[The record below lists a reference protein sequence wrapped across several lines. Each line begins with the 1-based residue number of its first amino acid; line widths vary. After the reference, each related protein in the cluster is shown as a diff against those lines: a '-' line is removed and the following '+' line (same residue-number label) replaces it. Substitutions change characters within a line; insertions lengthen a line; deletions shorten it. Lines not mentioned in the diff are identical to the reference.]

1 MSTPFLLNYQDHQRK
16 DGHGHLKDGL
26 YAAANMGVA
35 PYWYQASNM
44 QGSLTIASSYYYIT
58 IRLSLARDPSL
69 VKQLPQFLSSYDL

>member
-1 MSTPFLLNYQDHQRK
+1 
-16 DGHGHLKDGL
+16 
-26 YAAANMGVA
+26 MGVA